1 MSDLLEEIKLHR
13 PLDKDSF
20 EIKDVERDGNCC
32 CRTLSVIEEIN
43 KNEEK
48 YNKKSSKLY
57 H

>member
-20 EIKDVERDGNCC
+20 EIKEVEHDGNYYY
-32 CRTLSVIEEIN
+32 RTLSVIEEIN
-43 KNEEK
+43 KNEEE
-48 YNKKSSKLY
+48 YNIKSSKLY